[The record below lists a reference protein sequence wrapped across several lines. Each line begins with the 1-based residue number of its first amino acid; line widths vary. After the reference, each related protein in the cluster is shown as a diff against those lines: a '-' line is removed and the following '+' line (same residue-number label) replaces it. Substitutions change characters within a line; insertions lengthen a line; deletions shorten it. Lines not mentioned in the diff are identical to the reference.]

1 MTFSQQNVISD
12 VLICLLHI
20 SHTEMLDIIKAF

>member
-1 MTFSQQNVISD
+1 MTFPQQNVISD
-12 VLICLLHI
+12 VLIFLLHI